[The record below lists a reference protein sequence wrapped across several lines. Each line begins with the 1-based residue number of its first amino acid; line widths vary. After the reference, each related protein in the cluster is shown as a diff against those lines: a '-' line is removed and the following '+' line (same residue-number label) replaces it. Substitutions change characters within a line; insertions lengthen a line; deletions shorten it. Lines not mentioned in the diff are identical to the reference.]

1 MQSLKVAFKNV
12 LRNRRRSFTTIVIA
26 AIGTAAMVSAA
37 GFVLFA
43 YDRLE
48 DAATRE
54 LGHVMLAQH
63 DYFDKEEEKP
73 LQRGLAD
80 YARLRR
86 ELVGDERVRAVLP
99 RIQFSGLV
107 SNGDKNSIF
116 IGNAVEPQEFQLRGL
131 LVKVLAGKPLSEK
144 PDAAAEAEVML
155 GKDLA
160 HIMGAEVGS
169 SLTLLAGTTQ
179 GALNAIDVKVRG
191 IFTTGAPDL
200 DKRLIYVQLA
210 TAQELL
216 RTNKVSTL
224 SVYLFDT
231 AATEAVMGTIAA
243 RLPQLAQKP
252 WWELAF
258 YYKAVRAL
266 YNRVFGVL
274 GVILLILVFFSVSNT
289 MSMSV
294 MERTR
299 ETGTLAALGSYP
311 YELIRNFV
319 LEALVIGALGVLL
332 GLVLGVAISVLL
344 TFSGAQMPPPPG
356 RSDTYPLAIL
366 ISPQVC
372 SVVAALVMTTCTSA
386 ALFAARRGARKPIV
400 EALAYV

>member
-1 MQSLKVAFKNV
+1 
-12 LRNRRRSFTTIVIA
+12 
-26 AIGTAAMVSAA
+26 
-37 GFVLFA
+37 
-43 YDRLE
+43 
-48 DAATRE
+48 
-54 LGHVMLAQH
+54 
-63 DYFDKEEEKP
+63 
-73 LQRGLAD
+73 
-80 YARLRR
+80 
-86 ELVGDERVRAVLP
+86 
-99 RIQFSGLV
+99 
-107 SNGDKNSIF
+107 
-116 IGNAVEPQEFQLRGL
+116 
-131 LVKVLAGKPLSEK
+131 VKILAGKPLSEK

-366 ISPQVC
+366 ISPQVY